1 MRRVTIIV
9 LVSRFASLLLPA
21 LPSAALA
28 ASGAE
33 VYKAKCSLCHD
44 AGAAAAPRVRQA
56 GDWKERAAKGYAGLL
71 RSALQG
77 MPGTAMLPKAGFPEL
92 PAEDVAEAVRYM
104 LASVNLPPDLP
115 AAELPPDT
123 AMKPRSAFA
132 AAGVDDVT
140 LAMEVAAALLRA
152 RIGGVQ
158 IEARGGR
165 VTLKGVVDDAASARR
180 ALQAAQG
187 VAGVREIENR
197 LVSAD
202 IFEHD

>member
-1 MRRVTIIV
+1 MLILV
-9 LVSRFASLLLPA
+9 VSRFASLLLPA
-21 LPSAALA
+21 LPLAALA

-33 VYKAKCSLCHD
+33 TYKAKCSLCHD
-44 AGAAAAPRVRQA
+44 AGATAAPRVGQP

-92 PAEDVAEAVRYM
+92 PADDVAEAVRYM
-104 LASVNLPPDLP
+104 LSTVGLPPDLP
-115 AAELPPDT
+115 AAEAPP
-123 AMKPRSAFA
+123 AKPRASLAG
-132 AAGVDDVT
+132 AGVDDAT
-140 LAMEVAAALLRA
+140 LAMDVAAALLRA

-165 VTLKGVVDDAASARR
+165 ITLKGVVDDAAAAKR
-180 ALQAAQG
+180 ALQAAQA